1 LRDVRPS
8 PAMSASLC
16 TPAARVHAPSAASRA
31 PAAASRRA
39 VARLTSPTRRS
50 VRARA
55 ENETAVAGE
64 SSDAPST
71 STSDKGVWVP
81 VCRPEDLPKGERRE
95 VLVNGESCLLFWY
108 RNEIF
113 CIESR
118 SPAEGFY
125 SEGFRKARFTQEY
138 GIVCPTTGSVFS
150 LKTGEPLELF
160 PNNNVLRAITPRDTI
175 ANLRIFPVKVT
186 QDALLVEASAVS
198 ARPWS
203 RGGADSSLEN
213 NNVFFSE
220 PKVYVEGTNPEDPF
234 NEDLNAKG
242 GSTTA
247 NAATALVALLGV
259 AVLSVAGTA
268 VLIFYEQYIG
278 LGVFWL
284 AIFGGVAA
292 YAYNTVLS
300 KEVNN

>member
-1 LRDVRPS
+1 
-8 PAMSASLC
+8 M
-16 TPAARVHAPSAASRA
+16 
-31 PAAASRRA
+31 
-39 VARLTSPTRRS
+39 
-50 VRARA
+50 
-55 ENETAVAGE
+55 
-64 SSDAPST
+64 
-71 STSDKGVWVP
+71 
-81 VCRPEDLPKGERRE
+81 
-95 VLVNGESCLLFWY
+95 
-108 RNEIF
+108 
-113 CIESR
+113 
-118 SPAEGFY
+118 
-125 SEGFRKARFTQEY
+125 
-138 GIVCPTTGSVFS
+138 
-150 LKTGEPLELF
+150 
-160 PNNNVLRAITPRDTI
+160 
-175 ANLRIFPVKVT
+175 KVT

-247 NAATALVALLGV
+247 NAATGEWDTLRCTAVVHKCWEGLVGAKTRFLCAVLAPFDVTASMHISARVMTHRTASAALVALLGV

>member
-1 LRDVRPS
+1 
-8 PAMSASLC
+8 MC
-16 TPAARVHAPSAASRA
+16 
-31 PAAASRRA
+31 
-39 VARLTSPTRRS
+39 
-50 VRARA
+50 
-55 ENETAVAGE
+55 AGE

-118 SPAEGFY
+118 SPAEVSCTPLPLSEAAAAYSRGIGAHGRSAPSQGFY

-175 ANLRIFPVKVT
+175 ANLR
-186 QDALLVEASAVS
+186 Q
-198 ARPWS
+198 
-203 RGGADSSLEN
+203 
-213 NNVFFSE
+213 
-220 PKVYVEGTNPEDPF
+220 
-234 NEDLNAKG
+234 
-242 GSTTA
+242 
-247 NAATALVALLGV
+247 
-259 AVLSVAGTA
+259 GTA
-268 VLIFYEQYIG
+268 RRTQPSLTPSHA
-278 LGVFWL
+278 L
-284 AIFGGVAA
+284 ATSRSQPTCYLAHNLHLRSCLFPG
-292 YAYNTVLS
+292 S
-300 KEVNN
+300 SP